1 MKPGTQKTSIDEIIE
16 EYKKNVDVTL
26 IRENLKLTV
35 QQRFENLMNL
45 QTFAD
50 ELRRAGKRASQK

>member
-1 MKPGTQKTSIDEIIE
+1 MKPTTQRTSIDEIIE

-35 QQRFENLMNL
+35 QQRFESLMNL
-45 QTFAD
+45 QIFAD
-50 ELRRAGKRASQK
+50 ELRRAGKRANQK

>member
-1 MKPGTQKTSIDEIIE
+1 MKPTTQKTSIDEIIE
-16 EYKKNVDVTL
+16 EYKKNVDMTL

-35 QQRFENLMNL
+35 QQRFESLMNL
-45 QTFAD
+45 QTFAE

>member
-1 MKPGTQKTSIDEIIE
+1 MKPTTQKTSIDEIIE
-16 EYKKNVDVTL
+16 EYKKNVDVTV

-35 QQRFENLMNL
+35 QQRFESLMNL
-45 QTFAD
+45 QTFAH

>member
-35 QQRFENLMNL
+35 QQRFESLMNL